1 MPDESGLH
9 VSPETRTSHVVW
21 YLAKY
26 ASPREYFFGTRHFE
40 LGTEW
45 AKRGH
50 KVAVFASNASHLT
63 NALPTFKGRSKI
75 EHIRG
80 VTAVWI
86 QGLGYQR
93 SDGWKRIVD
102 WAIFEWRSFW
112 TMRRLTERPTVV
124 IASSLSLFSVLTGFL
139 VARRHRARFIVE
151 IRDIWPLSAIVLGGY
166 SPHHPFMQLLAWIER
181 LGYRKAD
188 HIVGTMP
195 NLKEHVAH
203 VSPGNEAKV
212 VCIPQ
217 GIDPD
222 GYSSDASPP
231 TVIMDALRSS
241 GSFRIA
247 YAGTIN
253 ANNPLNALVECGRL
267 LREHDVH
274 VIILGAG
281 SKREELESIAQG
293 LDNVHFFDPIPK
305 PQVARFLQEVD
316 VCYDSFSSALGR
328 YGLSRN
334 KWIDYMMAERPIIC
348 SFDGYR
354 SMINEADAGRF
365 VPFNDPGA
373 LAAEVLQ
380 LKSMAVSEREEMG
393 RRARRYILENRSFD
407 TLANKYERLF
417 GS

>member
-1 MPDESGLH
+1 MPDDYGRN
-9 VSPETRTSHVVW
+9 VSPEVRTKHVVW

-45 AKRGH
+45 SRRGH
-50 KVAVFASNASHLT
+50 HVAVFASNASHLT
-63 NALPTFKGRSKI
+63 DALPEFNGRYMI
-75 EHIRG
+75 EQIRG

-86 QGLGYQR
+86 QGLRYGR

-102 WAIFEWRSFW
+102 WALFEWRSLLA
-112 TMRRLTERPTVV
+112 MRTLAERPTVV

-139 VARRHRARFIVE
+139 VARRYRARFIVE

-166 SPHHPFMQLLAWIER
+166 SRYHPFIQVLGWIER
-181 LGYRKAD
+181 LGYEKAD

-195 NLKEHVAH
+195 NLVEHVSQ
-203 VSPGNEAKV
+203 VSPGNGDKV

-217 GIDPD
+217 GIDPE
-222 GYSSDASPP
+222 GYNSGASPP
-231 TVIMDALRSS
+231 SEILDAVRKS

-253 ANNPLNALVECGRL
+253 ANNPLDALVECGRR
-267 LREHDVH
+267 LRDHDVH
-274 VIILGAG
+274 VIILGSG
-281 SKREELESIAQG
+281 SKREELELMAQG

-305 PQVARFLQEVD
+305 SQVARFLQEVD

-365 VPFNDPGA
+365 VPFNDPDA
-373 LAAEVLQ
+373 LATEVLQ
-380 LKSMAVSEREEMG
+380 LKSLAGSERKEMG

-407 TLANKYERLF
+407 KLADKYERLF